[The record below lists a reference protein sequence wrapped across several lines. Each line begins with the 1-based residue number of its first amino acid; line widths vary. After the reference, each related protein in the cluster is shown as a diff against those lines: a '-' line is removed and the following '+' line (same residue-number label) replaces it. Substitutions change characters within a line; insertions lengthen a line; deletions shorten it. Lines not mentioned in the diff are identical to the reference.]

1 MIIKYFKKVFTFLL
15 LTANLSQSRAETFD
29 PYRNLQ
35 PVSVSAAANN
45 ECAGA
50 TTLTFGIAV
59 NDNNTGAT
67 QSLAPNICNGFA
79 SQNANDVWYDFT
91 YTAQMDCVIVNPGS
105 NPNSDI
111 IIELFGGAC
120 GSLNFLG
127 CSNFAEPNS
136 NVQTEGIA
144 LSTLGL
150 TVGNNYKLRVYGY
163 NGVVASFSV
172 LLKSGTPLPPPANDN
187 CTSPATLTSG
197 ITTAGTSLGAT
208 QSIAPIS
215 CQGFTSSA
223 AQDVWY
229 RFTKSTLMDSLVLSP
244 FTAGVDFILEIRSNN
259 CAAGTSLLCS
269 DKTGSSSIEKI
280 PLSSLTNGTIYLVRA
295 YARNGASG
303 EFFLRI
309 KSGPANNNCV
319 SATELLPSAG
329 PQNGRTIDASQSLP
343 PSPSCLGSSDD
354 DVWYKFSMVA
364 GLDTVKV
371 TPIGF
376 FNPVVELRTGT
387 CVSSTSVRCS
397 NGGLSSSI
405 EKIFVGDLTEGNT
418 YFIRVYSFGNG
429 VGSEGSFQIQL
440 MQEVSLPA
448 NDECTSP
455 VAIGFGSITNGSN
468 TNATQTIPAVSCGGS
483 TSTIAKDV
491 WYSFTKTAQIDSVR
505 FDGLGSL
512 DLVIDIRM
520 NSCPGGTLV
529 ACSNIDGNGQ
539 KNLDISNLTNGS
551 TYLLRVF
558 GWNGATGDFTLEF
571 RDANVVVNPPANDE
585 CFDAVSLTTGT
596 TCTGVAGTNAGAT
609 ESLPASAV
617 CSGPNPGGANDV
629 WYSFTAN
636 SSSSIARLVCN
647 TGFDGA
653 IQVYSGSCFGL
664 TSIGCADNLGASND
678 PDFPAIEEV
687 FLSGLSSGQQYYI
700 RVYGYNGTTGSFA
713 VCAFNPNCNSSAA
726 NLTTSLSGVLSNQAF
741 STQVTGGSGE
751 VSYQFSSNQILWSG
765 IQATTGIVDTL
776 VFTATTNS
784 TLYLRAVT
792 RTGNCFPAY
801 SNVVPVTIRCATP
814 FTNSSG
820 SDRINKITLGTINKT
835 STSNPL
841 GGNVEDFT
849 STSTSLCKGNT
860 YPLGITVNSAVPSY
874 NRMAWIDFNQDGDFA
889 DIGENVLF
897 GTYSSGLTTTHSISI
912 PANATSGSCRMR
924 IAIIDNN
931 AAISSS
937 DPCASGPYAYGE
949 IEEYT
954 INITSSGLVSNAGP
968 NQTVCGTTATLSG
981 NDPGT
986 GNSGIWTVVSGT
998 ATFANASSFSTS
1010 VTGLS
1015 PGGNVLRWTLTN
1027 GCGSSPDDVTITS
1040 SGVAANA
1047 GSNQSICATNAT
1059 LGATLPS
1066 AGTGAWSVLS
1076 GGGTVTTPSNFNS
1089 GVTGLSVGVNAFI
1102 WTVTLT
1108 GCPAVKD
1115 TVLITR
1121 LAEPSAANA
1130 GSDQVLCTPPVTISA
1145 NIPTVGT
1152 GLWSVVNGN
1161 GTFSNP
1167 TSATTQVI
1175 GLTAGT
1181 NTFRWTISNGTCTPK
1196 TDDVVITLTTPP
1208 VANAGADQSVCSP
1221 NTTLNGNAPGAGE
1234 TGTWSLLSGTGTIA
1248 ASSQNNSAVN
1258 SLGVGSNK
1266 FVWKISRTGCPDGKD
1281 TVQIT
1286 RKQPPVS
1293 NAGSGQTVCLPTVNL
1308 SAQVP
1313 VSGTGL
1319 WTLVSGAG
1327 TIANPS
1333 QPTTPVTGLGQGAN
1347 TFRWTVSDAPCTDA
1361 TSEVTINR
1369 EANPV
1374 SLGKDTLVCSN
1385 VTPTYALSGPA
1396 GMTSYLWNSGQNTPQ
1411 ISVSA
1416 PGVYI
1421 LSVLTP
1427 GGCQFSDT
1435 VSVTFQICNF
1445 VSSVMVPGSFSA
1457 QVVPNP
1463 VNGNENARLLLNV
1476 EKPGEVQWNVYD
1488 MKGRRIG
1495 QPRVQFLTGKNEIL
1509 LPAGLPSGMYHVTI
1523 GNNTISRSLTW
1534 MVR

>member
-1 MIIKYFKKVFTFLL
+1 MTLKYFKTL
-15 LTANLSQSRAETFD
+15 LTFALLFFTLFQSRAKTTEHF
-29 PYRNLQ
+29 Q
-35 PVSVSAAANN
+35 PLNPFSVTAAANN
-45 ECAGA
+45 ECSGA

-79 SQNANDVWYDFT
+79 SPNANDVWYNFT

-111 IIELFGGAC
+111 IIELFSGAC
-120 GSLNFLG
+120 GSLNFLACG
-127 CSNFAEPNS
+127 NFAEPNS
-136 NVQTEGIA
+136 SVQTEGIA

-187 CTSPATLTSG
+187 CASPATLNSG
-197 ITTAGTSLGAT
+197 ATAAGTSLGAT

-223 AQDVWY
+223 ANDVWY
-229 RFTKSTLMDSLVLSP
+229 KFTKSTLMDSLIIYP
-244 FTAGVDFILEIRSNN
+244 FTAGVDFVLEVRSNN
-259 CAAGTSLLCS
+259 CAAGSSLLCS
-269 DKTGSSSIEKI
+269 DQAGAALIEKI
-280 PLSSLTNGTIYLVRA
+280 PLSSLTNGTIYLARV

-303 EFFLRI
+303 EYSIRI
-309 KSGPANNNCV
+309 KSGPANNNCTG
-319 SATELLPSAG
+319 ATELLASAG
-329 PQNGRTIDASQSLP
+329 QQNGRTVDASQSLA
-343 PSPSCLGSSDD
+343 PSTCLGSSDD
-354 DVWYKFSMVA
+354 DVWFKFSMVA
-364 GLDTVKV
+364 GLDSVKV
-371 TPIGF
+371 TPVGL
-376 FNPVVELRTGT
+376 FNPVVELRSGT
-387 CVSSTSVRCS
+387 CAASTAVRCS
-397 NGGLSSSI
+397 NSVSSSAT

-418 YFIRVYSFGNG
+418 YYVRVYSFGTG
-429 VGSEGSFQIQL
+429 AGSEGTFQIQL
-440 MQEVSLPA
+440 LQGANQPA
-448 NDECTSP
+448 NDECTAPITIS
-455 VAIGFGSITNGSN
+455 FGGVTNGSN
-468 TNATQTIPAVSCGGS
+468 TNATETIPAVSCGGS
-483 TSTIAKDV
+483 TSTVANDV
-491 WYSFTKTAQIDSVR
+491 WYSFTKTDQIDSVR
-505 FDGLGSL
+505 FDGLGLL
-512 DLVIDIRM
+512 DLVIDIRL
-520 NSCPGGTLV
+520 NSCSSGTLV
-529 ACSNIDGNGQ
+529 ACSNIAGTGQ
-539 KNLDISNLTNGS
+539 KNLDISNLTNGT

-558 GWNGATGDFTLEF
+558 GWNGTTGDFTLEF
-571 RDANVVVNPPANDE
+571 RDANVVVNPPSNDE
-585 CFDAVSLTTGT
+585 CFDAVTLTSGT
-596 TCTGVAGTNAGAT
+596 TCTGVGGTNAGAT
-609 ESLPASAV
+609 ETLPASTT
-617 CSGPNPGGANDV
+617 CSGANPGAANDV
-629 WYSFTAN
+629 WYTFTATGT
-636 SSSSIARLVCN
+636 SSIARVTCS

-687 FLSGLSSGQQYYI
+687 ILTGLTSGQQYYI

-713 VCAFNPNCNSSAA
+713 VCAFNPNCNSTAA
-726 NLTTSLSGVLSNQAF
+726 ALTTNLSGVVSNQAF

-751 VSYQFSSNQILWSG
+751 VSYQYSSNQVLWTG
-765 IQATTGIVDTL
+765 FPATTGIVDTL

-784 TLYLRAVT
+784 TLYLRVMT
-792 RTGNCFPAY
+792 RTGNCYPAY
-801 SNVVPVTIRCATP
+801 SNIVPLAIRCATP
-814 FTNSSG
+814 FTYSSG

-835 STSNPL
+835 SSSNPM

-849 STSTSLCKGNT
+849 SISTSLCKGNT

-889 DIGENVLF
+889 DAGENVLF
-897 GTYSSGLTTTHSISI
+897 GTYSSGITTTHSISI
-912 PANATSGSCRMR
+912 PANATSGNCRMR

-931 AAISSS
+931 SGITST

-954 INITSSGLVSNAGP
+954 VNITSSGLVSNAGP
-968 NQTVCGTTATLSG
+968 NQTICVTTATLSG
-981 NDPGT
+981 NDPGA
-986 GNSGIWTVVSGT
+986 GNSGLWTVVSGT
-998 ATFANASSFSTS
+998 ATFANASSFSTTVS
-1010 VTGLS
+1010 GLS
-1015 PGGNVLRWTLTN
+1015 AGANVLRWTLTN

-1040 SGVAANA
+1040 SAVSANA
-1047 GSNQSICATNAT
+1047 GSNQSVCAPTAT
-1059 LGATLPS
+1059 LGASNPT
-1066 AGTGAWSVLS
+1066 AGTGVWSVLS
-1076 GGGTVTTPSNFNS
+1076 GSGAVTTPSNRNS
-1089 GVTGLSVGVNAFI
+1089 GVTGLSIGVNSFI

-1130 GSDQVLCTPPVTISA
+1130 GNDQVLCAPPVTISA
-1145 NIPTVGT
+1145 NTPTVGT

-1208 VANAGADQSVCSP
+1208 VANAGADQSVCAP
-1221 NTTLNGNAPGAGE
+1221 NATFNGNAPGAGE
-1234 TGTWSLLSGTGTIA
+1234 SGTWTLLSGAGTV
-1248 ASSQNNSAVN
+1248 SFPSLNNSGVTA
-1258 SLGVGSNK
+1258 LGVGSNK

-1281 TVQIT
+1281 TVQII

-1293 NAGSGQTVCLPTVNL
+1293 NAGSSQSICISSANL
-1308 SAQVP
+1308 SAQIP

-1327 TIANPS
+1327 IITNPS
-1333 QPTTPVTGLGQGAN
+1333 QPATSVTGLGFGTN
-1347 TFRWTVSDAPCTDA
+1347 TFRWTVSDAPCTTA
-1361 TSEVTINR
+1361 TSEVTVSR

-1374 SLGKDTLVCSN
+1374 SLGKDTMVCSN
-1385 VTPTYALSGPA
+1385 ITPTYQLSGPA
-1396 GMTSYLWNSGQNTPQ
+1396 GMTSYSWSSGQNTPQ
-1411 ISVSA
+1411 ISVSTA
-1416 PGVYI
+1416 ASYF
-1421 LSVLTP
+1421 LTVLTP

-1435 VSVTFQICNF
+1435 VVVGFQICDF
-1445 VSSVMVPGSFSA
+1445 VSSVLVPGAFSA

-1463 VNGNENARLLLNV
+1463 VTGSENARLLMDV
-1476 EKPGEVQWNVYD
+1476 VKPGDIHWAMYD
-1488 MKGRRIG
+1488 MKGSQIG
-1495 QPRVQFLTGKNEIL
+1495 QTSVQFMQGKNEII
-1509 LPAGLPSGMYHVTI
+1509 LPAGLKPGMYHITI
-1523 GNNTISRSLTW
+1523 GTIGLSRSLTW